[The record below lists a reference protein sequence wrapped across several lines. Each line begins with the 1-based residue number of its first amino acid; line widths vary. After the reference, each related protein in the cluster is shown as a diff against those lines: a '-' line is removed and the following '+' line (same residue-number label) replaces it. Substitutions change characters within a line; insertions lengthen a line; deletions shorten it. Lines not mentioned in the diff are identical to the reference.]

1 MTQRTHAKRGRAKIF
16 EIDGEIIVGKR
27 VVLGHFVHSPRDFVL
42 FLIVET
48 WKLREDS

>member
-1 MTQRTHAKRGRAKIF
+1 MTQRTHAKCGRAKIF
-16 EIDGEIIVGKR
+16 EIDGEIFVGKR